1 MKTIFRLTEKY
12 MQAMGL
18 PMDLVSAVPEE
29 QRCVKRI
36 SHYSDAMELSVDE
49 TTKEQYA
56 RGIIS
61 TVDVDADGDAIPP
74 EAFVWDRFVKNP
86 VVLFN
91 HDLNCPIGYSDEVV
105 PETGGQVRGR
115 MRFGKTEEAQK
126 VHQLMVDKVLRG
138 FSISFIPL
146 QYEMK
151 GSRAFGVALA
161 ELQNRFPGRID
172 VQRVARIVQKAL
184 VVEYSVVSVPNN
196 EHTLVTE
203 VKGLKV
209 VAPKT
214 DQIAAVVEKKID
226 IRRVGQN
233 IAIKRLGTRE
243 EVEGRHELIQQYRAM
258 WGV

>member
-18 PMDLVSAVPEE
+18 PMDLVSSVPED

-36 SHYSDAMELSVDE
+36 STYAPDGMEMSVGAE
-49 TTKEQYA
+49 KEQYA
-56 RGIIS
+56 RGILS
-61 TVDVDADGDAIPP
+61 TVDVDADGDVIPP
-74 EAFVWDRFVKNP
+74 ESFVWDRFVKNP

-91 HDLNCPIGYSDEVV
+91 HDMNCPIGYSDEVV
-105 PETGGQVRGR
+105 PEAGGQIRGR

-126 VHQLMVDKVLRG
+126 VHQLMEDKVLRG

-146 QYEMK
+146 QYEIRGTK
-151 GSRAFGVALA
+151 AFGRLLSEIQA
-161 ELQNRFPGRID
+161 RFPGRINELS
-172 VQRVARIVQKAL
+172 VARIVQKAL
-184 VVEYSVVSVPNN
+184 VIEYSVVSVPNN

-214 DQIAAVVEKKID
+214 EPIAVPVEKKVE
-226 IRRVGQN
+226 IRRVGQD
-233 IAIKRLGTRE
+233 ITIKRI
-243 EVEGRHELIQQYRAM
+243 GRVGDAELSEMYKIL